1 MTKNS
6 HYVIL
11 LYDILNLQYHVDADV
26 VELADTQDLGSCALW
41 RAGSSPVIRTK
52 ITGGFFVRVET
63 LNLDSRSPLRFGRCI
78 TIVHRTMCTLL
89 SALDKSVNCTV
100 CFCVAINLES
110 GFKLSSPV
118 GA

>member
-41 RAGSSPVIRTK
+41 RAGSSPVIRTQWREAEPGVLFQESVRR
-52 ITGGFFVRVET
+52 GGKLHAE
-63 LNLDSRSPLRFGRCI
+63 
-78 TIVHRTMCTLL
+78 IVKN
-89 SALDKSVNCTV
+89 KSVR
-100 CFCVAINLES
+100 A
-110 GFKLSSPV
+110 
-118 GA
+118 

>member
-1 MTKNS
+1 LTKNS

-52 ITGGFFVRVET
+52 
-63 LNLDSRSPLRFGRCI
+63 NPL
-78 TIVHRTMCTLL
+78 
-89 SALDKSVNCTV
+89 
-100 CFCVAINLES
+100 
-110 GFKLSSPV
+110 
-118 GA
+118 

>member
-26 VELADTQDLGSCALW
+26 VELADTQDLGSCAPW

-52 ITGGFFVRVET
+52 TPCENHRGFFCA
-63 LNLDSRSPLRFGRCI
+63 GR
-78 TIVHRTMCTLL
+78 
-89 SALDKSVNCTV
+89 D
-100 CFCVAINLES
+100 LES
-110 GFKLSSPV
+110 GFKVSAPLRSVHYHRPPDDVHPV
-118 GA
+118 ILT

>member
-41 RAGSSPVIRTK
+41 RAGSSPVIRTQEFSNNIK
-52 ITGGFFVRVET
+52 VTVPQLRIF
-63 LNLDSRSPLRFGRCI
+63 LLDSDSFIIG
-78 TIVHRTMCTLL
+78 
-89 SALDKSVNCTV
+89 N
-100 CFCVAINLES
+100 ES
-110 GFKLSSPV
+110 RHSSFHLNPSPV
-118 GA
+118 QHSLVFCHAASDKTDFRD

>member
-41 RAGSSPVIRTK
+41 RAGSSPVIRTQWREAEPGVLFQESVRRGGK
-52 ITGGFFVRVET
+52 LRTEITK
-63 LNLDSRSPLRFGRCI
+63 N
-78 TIVHRTMCTLL
+78 
-89 SALDKSVNCTV
+89 KSVR
-100 CFCVAINLES
+100 A
-110 GFKLSSPV
+110 
-118 GA
+118 